1 MTPAEC
7 ICFKPTGLEEKMGID
22 EAVAFYEREI
32 AEGSEEREHFE
43 RLAILYRHK
52 NRIDDEISILQK
64 AVGIYERIVFEEK
77 RESGLSVL
85 NKFTVWL
92 REARSLAG

>member
-7 ICFKPTGLEEKMGID
+7 ICFKPTRLEEKLGID
-22 EAVAFYEREI
+22 GAVAFYEREI

-43 RLAILYRHK
+43 RLAILFRHK
-52 NRIDDEISILQK
+52 NRIDDEIGVLRK
-64 AVGIYERIVFEEK
+64 AVGIYERFVFAEK
-77 RESGLSVL
+77 MESALPVL
-85 NKFTVWL
+85 NMFTVRL